1 MPQLRNSIDV
11 RRAWLKAF
19 GLTVALGVA
28 QPVHAAQA
36 LLVCTVLQTPTQDD
50 TNTEVRILNNCC
62 GNLPAE
68 TRITVTAGQ
77 KGVAAQSITLALPKP
92 LMMHKTTVF
101 GFYVS
106 VPAATWCSAA
116 RQ

>member
-1 MPQLRNSIDV
+1 MPRLRNSIDV
-11 RRAWLKAF
+11 RRAWLKAL

-28 QPVHAAQA
+28 EPVHAAQA
-36 LLVCTVLQTPTQDD
+36 LLVCTVLQAPTQDD

-62 GNLPAE
+62 ANLPAE
-68 TRITVTAGQ
+68 TRITITAWQ
-77 KGVAAQSITLALPKP
+77 KGAAAQSITLTLPKP
-92 LMMHKTTVF
+92 LMRHKTTVF

-106 VPAATWCSAA
+106 LPGATWCSAA